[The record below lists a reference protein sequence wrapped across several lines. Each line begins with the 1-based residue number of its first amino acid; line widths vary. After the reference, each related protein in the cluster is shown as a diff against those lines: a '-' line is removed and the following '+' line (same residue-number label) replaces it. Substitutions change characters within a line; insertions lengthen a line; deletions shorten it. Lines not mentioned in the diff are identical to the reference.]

1 MGFHYAANGAKV
13 GHIYRNMYRQVSNR
27 IQINIKRNESTEF
40 IYNGL
45 KKEITALS

>member
-27 IQINIKRNESTEF
+27 MQINFKQSNSTEF
-40 IYNGL
+40 INTGL
-45 KKEITALS
+45 KRKLRL